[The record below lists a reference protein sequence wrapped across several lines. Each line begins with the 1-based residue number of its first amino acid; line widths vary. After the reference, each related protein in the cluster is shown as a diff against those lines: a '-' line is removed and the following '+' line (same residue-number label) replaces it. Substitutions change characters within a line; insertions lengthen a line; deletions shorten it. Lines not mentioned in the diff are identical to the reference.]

1 VSNSGLEGRCDM
13 PLVVAGSDV
22 VVGLTASSCMWED
35 CDSWGASVEVL
46 GLTAV
51 VSIVMVGLES

>member
-1 VSNSGLEGRCDM
+1 M

-22 VVGLTASSCMWED
+22 VVGLTASSCMWEY